1 MAMKCLATAAVV
13 GAILGT
19 LLFGVFLLW
28 AAVCDKGE
36 MTDETI
42 GEGEDSDDEGEEDF
56 DDEDVR

>member
-19 LLFGVFLLW
+19 LLLGVFLLW
-28 AAVCDKGE
+28 AAVCDKDE

-42 GEGEDSDDEGEEDF
+42 GEGEDSDDGWEEDF